1 MVNVRRQKTHQQ
13 HRISRSAFSWFLYF
27 FMINEVFFKVTNCS
41 TCALLIMLLVLQ
53 MQSLH
58 I

>member
-1 MVNVRRQKTHQQ
+1 MVNDRRQKMRQQ
-13 HRISRSAFSWFLYF
+13 YRFSWSAFFLFLYYY
-27 FMINEVFFKVTNCS
+27 MIDGVFFKVTNCS
-41 TCALLIMLLVLQ
+41 TCALLTMLLVLQ

>member
-1 MVNVRRQKTHQQ
+1 MVNDRRQKTHQQ

-53 MQSLH
+53 M
-58 I
+58 